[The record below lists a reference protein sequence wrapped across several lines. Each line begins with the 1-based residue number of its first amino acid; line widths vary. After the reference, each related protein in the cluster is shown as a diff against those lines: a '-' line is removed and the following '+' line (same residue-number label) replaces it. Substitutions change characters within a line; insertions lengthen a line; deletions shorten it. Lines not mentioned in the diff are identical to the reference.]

1 MQKPHWELSPQA
13 KALMK
18 KVFDTIGTLFLCSA
32 ALWLLRKGCYQ
43 RMCRAADREKV
54 FLFHRNLKVLL
65 WISGHRGR
73 LTGES
78 EEARRYRSWIEKSGF
93 GEHGLSKQEFR
104 DMVKFCRGLA
114 KEEYGML
121 PLYKKPLYRFF
132 NIYR

>member
-13 KALMK
+13 KAALK
-18 KVFDTIGTLFLCSA
+18 KVFGTIGTLLLCSA

-43 RMCRAADREKV
+43 RMCRATDREKV

-78 EEARRYRSWIEKSGF
+78 EEARRYRAWIEKSGF
-93 GEHGLSKQEFR
+93 GEHGLSEQEFR
-104 DMVKFCRGLA
+104 DMVKFSRGLA
-114 KEEYGML
+114 KEEYGTL